1 MTWAR
6 LDDRFHS
13 HRKVMRAWKSHRAAI
28 GLHVLALTYTCGHEL
43 DGHVDVEFVELLLP
57 KTAEREKVVSAL
69 VEAGLW
75 DENGTG
81 WVIHDFLKFN
91 QSAADLRDKRD
102 KEAARKAA
110 SRAGKS
116 ERTSA

>member
-13 HRKVMRAWKSHRAAI
+13 HRKVMRAWKHNRAAI

-43 DGHVDVEFVELLLP
+43 DGHVDTEFVELLLP
-57 KTAEREKVVSAL
+57 RPSERRHAVTAL
-69 VEAGLW
+69 VDSGLW
-75 DENGTG
+75 TENGSG

-91 QSAADLRDKRD
+91 PSAAELREKRE

-110 SRAGKS
+110 ARASKS
-116 ERTSA
+116 ERTTA